1 MRTLAFNCFDRY
13 INNFWMISVL
23 SVLHLHCV
31 GPGEDYTVEQS
42 YEKEE
47 RLQQRQLEFLGA
59 LSSDIDM

>member
-1 MRTLAFNCFDRY
+1 MFALYKYQHHIYTLCCAC
-13 INNFWMISVL
+13 
-23 SVLHLHCV
+23 
-31 GPGEDYTVEQS
+31 PGEDYTVEQS

>member
-1 MRTLAFNCFDRY
+1 
-13 INNFWMISVL
+13 MISVL